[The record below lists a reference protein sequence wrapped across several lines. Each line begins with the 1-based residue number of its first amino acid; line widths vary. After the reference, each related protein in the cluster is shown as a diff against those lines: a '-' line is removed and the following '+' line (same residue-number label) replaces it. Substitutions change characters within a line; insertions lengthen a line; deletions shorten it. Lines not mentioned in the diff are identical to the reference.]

1 MTSSLSEDEG
11 EASEFSDYTT
21 TREFLE
27 HLMKYINKSPEDAEP
42 YIKKLEDEWVNTVQ
56 LLNQIKDNEW
66 DNYDLPMGLV
76 KLIRLHMTKINFKLE

>member
-66 DNYDLPMGLV
+66 ENYDLPMGLV